1 METEIKMLS
10 DIHKNADMGQ
20 DTLRHILDATKD
32 AEFSKTVSRQMQEY
46 EKAFQVSG
54 QMLKARNA
62 PEEQKEAPM
71 ISKWMAHM
79 NINRKSM
86 QDMQTSKLAEM
97 LIQGSTMGVTSLT
110 RQIRDYDGED
120 TEVLDFAKKQLKRE
134 EKNIDELKDIHD
146 LIEKAIV
153 DDPPMTIK
161 DGGIIKIGYD
171 EEIDKLK
178 TATTEG
184 KNWIVNLEAEERE
197 KTGIKN
203 LKIGYNKVFGY
214 FIEVT
219 NSYLNMVPQSYVR
232 KQTRKNDDIS
242 CNRYASSQ

>member
-97 LIQGSTMGVTSLT
+97 LIQGSTMGIIEETESLKKHPEADEPMQ
-110 RQIRDYDGED
+110 QIARDMIQ
-120 TEVLDFAKKQLKRE
+120 FAQDSIERLKQ
-134 EKNIDELKDIHD
+134 
-146 LIEKAIV
+146 
-153 DDPPMTIK
+153 
-161 DGGIIKIGYD
+161 
-171 EEIDKLK
+171 
-178 TATTEG
+178 
-184 KNWIVNLEAEERE
+184 NLEPVGAPSAGAAGRFSKRRNRE
-197 KTGIKN
+197 GN
-203 LKIGYNKVFGY
+203 LK
-214 FIEVT
+214 
-219 NSYLNMVPQSYVR
+219 
-232 KQTRKNDDIS
+232 
-242 CNRYASSQ
+242 

>member
-97 LIQGSTMGVTSLT
+97 LIQGSSMG
-110 RQIRDYDGED
+110 I
-120 TEVLDFAKKQLKRE
+120 TEAVKKLHQYE
-134 EKNIDELKDIHD
+134 NDVEKDIKK
-146 LIEKAIV
+146 LMERLQEF
-153 DDPPMTIK
+153 
-161 DGGIIKIGYD
+161 
-171 EEIDKLK
+171 EEENVEKLK
-178 TATTEG
+178 EF
-184 KNWIVNLEAEERE
+184 L
-197 KTGIKN
+197 
-203 LKIGYNKVFGY
+203 
-214 FIEVT
+214 
-219 NSYLNMVPQSYVR
+219 
-232 KQTRKNDDIS
+232 
-242 CNRYASSQ
+242 

>member
-79 NINRKSM
+79 

-134 EKNIDELKDIHD
+134 EKNIDELKKF
-146 LIEKAIV
+146 L
-153 DDPPMTIK
+153 
-161 DGGIIKIGYD
+161 
-171 EEIDKLK
+171 
-178 TATTEG
+178 
-184 KNWIVNLEAEERE
+184 
-197 KTGIKN
+197 
-203 LKIGYNKVFGY
+203 
-214 FIEVT
+214 
-219 NSYLNMVPQSYVR
+219 
-232 KQTRKNDDIS
+232 
-242 CNRYASSQ
+242 

>member
-54 QMLKARNA
+54 QMLKARHA

-97 LIQGSTMGVTSLT
+97 LIQGSMNVS
-110 RQIRDYDGED
+110 R
-120 TEVLDFAKKQLKRE
+120 
-134 EKNIDELKDIHD
+134 
-146 LIEKAIV
+146 
-153 DDPPMTIK
+153 
-161 DGGIIKIGYD
+161 
-171 EEIDKLK
+171 
-178 TATTEG
+178 
-184 KNWIVNLEAEERE
+184 
-197 KTGIKN
+197 
-203 LKIGYNKVFGY
+203 
-214 FIEVT
+214 
-219 NSYLNMVPQSYVR
+219 
-232 KQTRKNDDIS
+232 
-242 CNRYASSQ
+242 

>member
-71 ISKWMAHM
+71 ISKW
-79 NINRKSM
+79 
-86 QDMQTSKLAEM
+86 
-97 LIQGSTMGVTSLT
+97 IQGSTMGVTSLT

-134 EKNIDELKDIHD
+134 EKNIDELKKF
-146 LIEKAIV
+146 L
-153 DDPPMTIK
+153 
-161 DGGIIKIGYD
+161 
-171 EEIDKLK
+171 
-178 TATTEG
+178 
-184 KNWIVNLEAEERE
+184 
-197 KTGIKN
+197 
-203 LKIGYNKVFGY
+203 
-214 FIEVT
+214 
-219 NSYLNMVPQSYVR
+219 
-232 KQTRKNDDIS
+232 
-242 CNRYASSQ
+242 

>member
-54 QMLKARNA
+54 QMLKARHA

-97 LIQGSTMGVTSLT
+97 LIQGSSMGITEAVKKLLT

-134 EKNIDELKDIHD
+134 EKNIDELKKF
-146 LIEKAIV
+146 L
-153 DDPPMTIK
+153 
-161 DGGIIKIGYD
+161 
-171 EEIDKLK
+171 
-178 TATTEG
+178 
-184 KNWIVNLEAEERE
+184 
-197 KTGIKN
+197 
-203 LKIGYNKVFGY
+203 
-214 FIEVT
+214 
-219 NSYLNMVPQSYVR
+219 
-232 KQTRKNDDIS
+232 
-242 CNRYASSQ
+242 